1 MARVAING
9 MGRIGRA
16 AFKIILDTPDL
27 ELVAVNSRNDSES
40 LAYLLTYDSVYG
52 RYERNVT
59 GEGDSVRTDG
69 RACKVTNESDPAR
82 FPWGELTVDIVFD
95 CTGLMDKKE
104 ELEKHLAA
112 GAKKVIL
119 SAPAKGE
126 GVDTVVPGVNWPE
139 PSARIVSCA
148 SCTTNSIAPVM
159 EVLGRRIGLKKSIMT
174 TIHAYT
180 ASQALVDRYQKKL
193 RRGRAAAANIVP
205 TSTGAARATGTILT
219 ELAGKFDGMSMRVP
233 VLVGSVSDIV
243 VLSARK
249 TSREEVN
256 SVLREESES
265 ARYKDILGV
274 TDDPVV
280 SSDIIKD
287 THAALVDLELTQVVD
302 GDLVKVFSWYDNEWG
317 YASQMIRAAV
327 RMAQAL

>member
-1 MARVAING
+1 MNRVAING

-16 AFKIILDTPDL
+16 AFKIIQDTPEL
-27 ELVAVNSRNDSES
+27 ELVAINSRNSAES
-40 LAYLLTYDSVYG
+40 LAYLLKYDSVYG
-52 RYERNVT
+52 RYERDVS
-59 GEGDSVRTDG
+59 GEGDSLVVEG
-69 RACKVTNESDPAR
+69 RKYRVVKESDPAR
-82 FPWGELTVDIVFD
+82 FPWGDLGTDIVLD

-104 ELEKHLAA
+104 ELEQHLAA

-126 GVDTVVPGVNWPE
+126 GVATVVPGVNWPD
-139 PSARIVSCA
+139 PSALIVSCA
-148 SCTTNSIAPVM
+148 SCTTNSVAPVM
-159 EVLGRRIGLKKSIMT
+159 EVLGRRIGLNKAIMT

-193 RRGRAAAANIVP
+193 RRGRAAATNIVP
-205 TSTGAARATGTILT
+205 TSTGAARATGTIIT
-219 ELAGKFDGMSMRVP
+219 ELAGKFDGQSMRVP
-233 VLVGSVSDIV
+233 VLTGSVSDIV

-256 SVLREESES
+256 GILKEESET
-265 ARYKDILGV
+265 ARYKGILGV
-274 TDDPVV
+274 TEEPIV

-302 GDLVKVFSWYDNEWG
+302 GDLIKIMSWYDNEWG
-317 YASQMIRAAV
+317 YTSQMIRLAI
-327 RMAQAL
+327 RMAGGK